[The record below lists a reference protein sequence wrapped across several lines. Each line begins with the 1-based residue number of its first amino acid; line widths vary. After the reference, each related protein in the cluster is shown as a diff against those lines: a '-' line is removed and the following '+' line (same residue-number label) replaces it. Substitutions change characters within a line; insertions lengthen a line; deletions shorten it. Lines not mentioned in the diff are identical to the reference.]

1 MQTREGQEGPEPS
14 EESALAAMQ
23 IDKMSA
29 RQLLAQSLPVPSGV
43 LAEHQS
49 ALARIGAK
57 ARNHRLQ
64 ARSPPSAPLPSGTAH
79 NRALD
84 ACSMALWTRC
94 VSARSGPETVY

>member
-1 MQTREGQEGPEPS
+1 
-14 EESALAAMQ
+14 MQ

-64 ARSPPSAPLPSGTAH
+64 EEQRARQQAMMRTEQHPSYAAVIQALLASSGGLYRTPLELADIAEAAASAQVPSPLLGKG
-79 NRALD
+79 
-84 ACSMALWTRC
+84 M
-94 VSARSGPETVY
+94 